1 MFSRNYSYYLS
12 IVFLDGT
19 GVIAEHHA
27 CVLDKIG
34 GVTRQGLIP
43 AKDQI
48 HCIFRDVVS
57 DRADVKTRILRFP
70 VIAVLVEDRGR
81 DDKASRS
88 AERTHWPEI
97 GRCLHRA

>member
-1 MFSRNYSYYLS
+1 MRLCYRGSYLS

-48 HCIFRDVVS
+48 HRIFRDVVA
-57 DRADVKTRILRFP
+57 DWADVKTWILRFP

-81 DDKASRS
+81 EDTEAVPISGHLV
-88 AERTHWPEI
+88 A
-97 GRCLHRA
+97 